1 MRATPWYN
9 GQRFSILVF
18 YEWLIFIFGIIVL
31 LVRRLAGQH
40 FWSQMR
46 FLILYRWRSFFWDR
60 RCFCYCITRVPPGA
74 DRDHWT
80 PKWPQAGR
88 MTKFL
93 WTNHN
98 WKESLGSEWSRY
110 WGFYCAFMCQLLFCS
125 FYVNIIGTFTTW
137 APPSGAE
144 TVSSIRAHE
153 KNDATYVTCCYYI
166 WLTCLS
172 ICKYFK
178 CETNVHFYQ
187 QRSCLINGL
196 YPWRVYLSGVKHHI

>member
-40 FWSQMR
+40 FWSQMK
-46 FLILYRWRSFFWDR
+46 FLILYRWRSFSWDR
-60 RCFCYCITRVPPGA
+60 RCFCYCITRVPPGG

-80 PKWPQAGR
+80 PKWPQDGQTITER
-88 MTKFL
+88 
-93 WTNHN
+93 NHWVLN
-98 WKESLGSEWSRY
+98 EVVT
-110 WGFYCAFMCQLLFCS
+110 AFFIMCQLLFCS
-125 FYVNIIGTFTTW
+125 FYVKIELGLL
-137 APPSGAE
+137 P
-144 TVSSIRAHE
+144 HE
-153 KNDATYVTCCYYI
+153 RHLVERRLFHLFVLTRKIVTCCYYT

-196 YPWRVYLSGVKHHI
+196 YPWHVWCYTSHLKRSVQTLHKDCIYC